1 MCTTPWPLF
10 VTVALRT
17 LLLPTETLPKVKVD
31 GLKVRWPTGV
41 LVAVPESAIVFGEDG
56 SLLVT
61 VMLPVSVPAAV
72 GA

>member
-1 MCTTPWPLF
+1 MCTTPWPLL

-31 GLKVRWPTGV
+31 GLKVKWPTGA
-41 LVAVPESAIVFGEDG
+41 LVAVPESATVFGEDG
-56 SLLVT
+56 SLLVM
-61 VMLPVSVPAAV
+61 VMLPASLPAAL